1 VKYNDSIAQAKTKM
15 VLAIKQLEN
24 WKLPANPIN
33 YAISYE
39 YVSGKNKLLREKII
53 LQVKSTQT
61 LDAFFMEEIYQQ
73 FISKQS
79 SFRDCLIDDLD
90 NVLSSMN
97 QGCKLSY
104 NSVEG
109 FIVQLDKNVA
119 GLQSTNTEVVSKA
132 ASYIKKASIQLQQKQ
147 KKIMQ
152 SLRASQHQA
161 DTLKAELEEVKKEI
175 YLDPLTGLYNRK
187 ALDKHLDTWHHDD
200 PNQNIAA
207 VVINVD
213 HFEQLSHKFGPLIGN
228 VLLSKVAKK
237 VSSYVGDSG
246 FPVRTNG
253 NEFLILLPGIEKN
266 IATEIAEKIRQ
277 GVEKLSFISSK
288 TGVRLPK
295 MTISLGINQLK
306 PAQNIDNILNKT
318 REIIQNFQLSNR
330 NKVIGT

>member
-1 VKYNDSIAQAKTKM
+1 M
-15 VLAIKQLEN
+15 
-24 WKLPANPIN
+24 
-33 YAISYE
+33 
-39 YVSGKNKLLREKII
+39 
-53 LQVKSTQT
+53 
-61 LDAFFMEEIYQQ
+61 
-73 FISKQS
+73 
-79 SFRDCLIDDLD
+79 
-90 NVLSSMN
+90 
-97 QGCKLSY
+97 
-104 NSVEG
+104 
-109 FIVQLDKNVA
+109 
-119 GLQSTNTEVVSKA
+119 
-132 ASYIKKASIQLQQKQ
+132 
-147 KKIMQ
+147 
-152 SLRASQHQA
+152 
-161 DTLKAELEEVKKEI
+161 
-175 YLDPLTGLYNRK
+175 
-187 ALDKHLDTWHHDD
+187 
-200 PNQNIAA
+200 
-207 VVINVD
+207 
-213 HFEQLSHKFGPLIGN
+213 IGN